1 MSKTECVHTQ
11 VCYLCDSETEQVE
24 WLSALE
30 GTVLRIVRS
39 AAGVDEEAA
48 TAAAAAATAKSA
60 KPARSEQQHNSE
72 WARKLEAG
80 FSSASTRSSSRGGG
94 AADMG
99 GNPMVKV
106 VGFDSA
112 GQDDY
117 GGAQPSRHADYSSS
131 GAGYSSIAG
140 WVSVAEAAN
149 LEMALLSSAI
159 AQRSRMTSHTARLCL
174 QVWRCCRSKAGD
186 QPGAAG
192 VGQLWQLPA
201 AAGVQRQRHLRLCVV

>member
-1 MSKTECVHTQ
+1 

-39 AAGVDEEAA
+39 AAGVDED
-48 TAAAAAATAKSA
+48 AAAAAAVTAKPA
-60 KPARSEQQHNSE
+60 KPARDEKQHNSE

-80 FSSASTRSSSRGGG
+80 FSSTSARSGGG
-94 AADMG
+94 GGGSAADMG

-117 GGAQPSRHADYSSS
+117 GGAQPTQYNDYSST

-140 WVSVAEAAN
+140 CA
-149 LEMALLSSAI
+149 ALLRGSQPHNMQI
-159 AQRSRMTSHTARLCL
+159 A
-174 QVWRCCRSKAGD
+174 
-186 QPGAAG
+186 
-192 VGQLWQLPA
+192 
-201 AAGVQRQRHLRLCVV
+201 CVNC